1 MLNNKIE
8 FNIEN
13 SYDLE
18 EYQSKIQ
25 QVLQIDKIRVE
36 PKTIF
41 SNERTFL
48 K

>member
-1 MLNNKIE
+1 MDNAID
-8 FNIEN
+8 IEN
-13 SYDLE
+13 ENELDV
-18 EYQSKIQ
+18 YQSKIM
-25 QVLQIDKIRVE
+25 QVLQIDKVRVE